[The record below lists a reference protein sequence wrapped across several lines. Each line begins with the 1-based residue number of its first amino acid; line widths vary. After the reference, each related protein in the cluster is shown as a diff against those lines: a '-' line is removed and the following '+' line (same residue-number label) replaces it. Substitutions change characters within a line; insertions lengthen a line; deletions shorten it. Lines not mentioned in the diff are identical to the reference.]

1 MRKIESIPPIE
12 LDRLLANFIISVR
25 RCDGTEYEPD
35 SLKSKVNSI
44 GRHLRRKNYS
54 KDIKSAPEFQH
65 SRQVLEAKK
74 KQLKSQGKGNRPL
87 KSSRIEEEELRLL
100 KEKGELGTGE

>member
-1 MRKIESIPPIE
+1 MGLNMNRIPSRAKWTV
-12 LDRLLANFIISVR
+12 LD
-25 RCDGTEYEPD
+25 
-35 SLKSKVNSI
+35 
-44 GRHLRRKNYS
+44 
-54 KDIKSAPEFQH
+54 DIKSAPEFQH